1 MGNWNHYRL
10 FLHSQHSF
18 ISQREIFCDFPSKDF
33 WFFANWVRHKVY
45 PPAWERGGWESE
57 SLRVFNT
64 RQESGNGTRELRT
77 GSRSVPQLWDQ
88 NPRLGPG
95 SPTDRVA
102 VYRDLLGGF
111 LGTMRGVGAL
121 CFW

>member
-18 ISQREIFCDFPSKDF
+18 ISQREIFGDFLSKDF

-45 PPAWERGGWESE
+45 PPAWERGGWQSE

-64 RQESGNGTRELRT
+64 RQESGNGTQELRT
-77 GSRSVPQLWDQ
+77 GSRSVIQYGT
-88 NPRLGPG
+88 RI
-95 SPTDRVA
+95 
-102 VYRDLLGGF
+102 RDWVPLSGDSFPEMGG
-111 LGTMRGVGAL
+111 V
-121 CFW
+121 CDCPVCS